1 MEIKEFI
8 VTNEEKNL
16 RLDVYLQ
23 KKLNKLSRSYIKQLI
38 EKKQILINEK
48 LPQKSGVLIK
58 SGDKIIVHLLAPE
71 KPNTLPENIDLD
83 IIYQDEDLAVI
94 NKQQGLVVHAGAG
107 NFRGTLVNALLYHIK
122 DLSGINGVLRAGI
135 VHRLDKNTSGLLLI
149 AKNDFAHKILAS
161 QIENKICERKYLSI
175 LDGVVKDDEGII
187 ETQIGRNPKNR
198 KLMSV
203 VDSDKGKKAIT
214 LFKVLERFD
223 KHCLIEFSLKTGRTH
238 QIRVHCKEVLHHS
251 ITGDLEYGGKK
262 PVNLPKTA
270 HQSLGQ
276 YLHAYKISFFHPR
289 TNQQLSFQAP
299 LPDYFLDLLNF
310 LKKQNNR

>member
-107 NFRGTLVNALLYHIK
+107 NCR
-122 DLSGINGVLRAGI
+122 
-135 VHRLDKNTSGLLLI
+135 
-149 AKNDFAHKILAS
+149 
-161 QIENKICERKYLSI
+161 
-175 LDGVVKDDEGII
+175 
-187 ETQIGRNPKNR
+187 
-198 KLMSV
+198 
-203 VDSDKGKKAIT
+203 
-214 LFKVLERFD
+214 
-223 KHCLIEFSLKTGRTH
+223 
-238 QIRVHCKEVLHHS
+238 
-251 ITGDLEYGGKK
+251 
-262 PVNLPKTA
+262 
-270 HQSLGQ
+270 
-276 YLHAYKISFFHPR
+276 
-289 TNQQLSFQAP
+289 
-299 LPDYFLDLLNF
+299 
-310 LKKQNNR
+310 